1 MRAPTCAPSC
11 RTWPGVKLD
20 MAECSEIG
28 LMLGA
33 FEDAELEPNEM
44 QEVAYHL
51 ARCETCTGIL
61 ADYSALGREMRSIV
75 SVPDFSSPALA
86 GFSSAVIARIDR
98 LPQPLFR
105 RIERFLRRGTESLG
119 SGFAWGGAVTAV
131 AVLTVILLSPYV
143 QKFRGSPLTAPAST
157 QLADATV
164 AQPALVG
171 EPARDEPAMAD
182 NDSHAV
188 ISRLESDN
196 PSMAMWS
203 EPRKDTTVIW
213 LPDQP

>member
-1 MRAPTCAPSC
+1 
-11 RTWPGVKLD
+11 

-51 ARCETCTGIL
+51 ARCETCTSIL
-61 ADYSALGREMRSIV
+61 TDYSSLGRELRSITTA
-75 SVPDFSSPALA
+75 PDLA
-86 GFSSAVIARIDR
+86 GFSRAVIARIDR
-98 LPQPLFR
+98 LPQSVFR
-105 RIERFLRRGTESLG
+105 RIERFLRRSTESIG
-119 SGFAWGGAVTAV
+119 SGFAWGGAVAAV
-131 AVLTVILLSPYV
+131 AVLTVILLSPYA
-143 QKFRGSPLTAPAST
+143 QKFSNRQVPSTVPASS

-164 AQPALVG
+164 ARPAIVG
-171 EPARDEPAMAD
+171 EPALDDSAMAD
-182 NDSHAV
+182 GDSHAV

-196 PSMAMWS
+196 PSMAVWS

>member
-1 MRAPTCAPSC
+1 MRARTCAPSC
-11 RTWPGVKLD
+11 RTWPGVKRD

-28 LMLGA
+28 MMLGA

-61 ADYSALGREMRSIV
+61 GDYSSLGRELRSIT
-75 SVPDFSSPALA
+75 SAPDFSAPALA

-98 LPQPLFR
+98 LPQPFFR
-105 RIERFLRRGTESLG
+105 RIERFFRRGAESLG
-119 SGFAWGGAVTAV
+119 SGFAWGTAVAAV
-131 AVLTVILLSPYV
+131 AVLTVILLTPYA
-143 QKFRGSPLTAPAST
+143 QKLGNRPVPAITPASN
-157 QLADATV
+157 QLAEATV
-164 AQPALVG
+164 
-171 EPARDEPAMAD
+171 PARDDSAMAD
-182 NDSHAV
+182 SDSHAD

-213 LPDQP
+213 LPDQH